1 MRRFLT
7 LYKIEQRLGF
17 RCPDG
22 IIFGVAMPVGILILI
37 AVIAGGKTAGAGGS
51 YTFLQSAFA
60 SLIAVGI
67 CASAFM
73 GIPLTIADYRDKKI
87 LKHFFVTPCSPMTLL
102 GAVVACGVVT
112 ALISGAAVSLLSVTA
127 FGYRMQ
133 GNVMLFAGAYL
144 LVMAS
149 MYSIGM
155 FISGLCRTVKIANV
169 VTTAV
174 YFPMLFLSGATIPF
188 ELFPKGLQKVASVLP
203 LTQGI
208 KLMKEISLGGSVENV
223 QNIVILLTVITTVSS
238 MLTKITFKWE

>member
-1 MRRFLT
+1 MKRFWT
-7 LYKIEQRLGF
+7 LYKTEQKLGL

-22 IIFGVAMPVGILILI
+22 LIFGVAMP
-37 AVIAGGKTAGAGGS
+37 AGKAAGGGS

-60 SLIAVGI
+60 SLMAVGI

-87 LKHFFVTPCSPMTLL
+87 LKHFFVTPCSPMALL
-102 GAVVACGVVT
+102 AAVVACGVVT
-112 ALISGAAVSLLSVTA
+112 ALISGGVISLLSVFV

-133 GNVMLFAGAYL
+133 GNVLLFVGAYL

-155 FISGLCRTVKIANV
+155 LISGLCRSGKTV
-169 VTTAV
+169 V

-188 ELFPKGLQKVASVLP
+188 ELFPEKLQKAASILP

-208 KLMKEISLGGSVENV
+208 KMMKEISMGSPIKNV
-223 QNIVILLTVITTVSS
+223 AGIVLLLTAVTAICCFAAK
-238 MLTKITFKWE
+238 LTFRWE